1 MTITN
6 KRYLMDEFN
15 GRTFTLVRK
24 IFCGNLAMLSY
35 SVVNVIYDPLL
46 FYMRVLKH
54 LKPSFPVNAKP
65 LVV

>member
-24 IFCGNLAMLSY
+24 IFRGNLAMLLY
-35 SVVNVIYDPLL
+35 SVVVIIYDPLL
-46 FYMRVLKH
+46 VYMRVLKH
-54 LKPSFPVNAKP
+54 LKPYFPVNANP
-65 LVV
+65 FVV